1 MKRVK
6 QLLCVMLLLI
16 LIVTPMSVSADIGP
30 KPSVKVEFVGLEEEE
45 YYVTLLSEYE
55 STGPWSV
62 NDSYYDYMGDEAV
75 FQKFAEY
82 EDVDGYYFISYME
95 ECSEDDIFEWNYYP
109 PQKFKI
115 LIYLPQYDKFIIDE
129 QICERYAFD
138 SYFTVDVSDGNST
151 VSIDKTENEE
161 GTSSEEYTINEE
173 SLENFELEIEETY
186 DFSMEIV
193 SLIVRIVLTIVVEL
207 LIALFFY
214 RRDTKA
220 ITVIVLANMAT
231 QIVLN
236 ILLNVINYNSGH
248 YAFVFHYIWMEIVV
262 FVVEAIIY
270 TKMIGRENKE
280 TGKKY
285 HPWAYAVVANLISVI
300 VGIWIARVIP
310 GIF

>member
-1 MKRVK
+1 M
-6 QLLCVMLLLI
+6 
-16 LIVTPMSVSADIGP
+16 
-30 KPSVKVEFVGLEEEE
+30 
-45 YYVTLLSEYE
+45 TLLSEYE

-109 PQKFKI
+109 PQRFKV
-115 LIYLPQYDKFIIDE
+115 LIYLPQYDRFIIDD

-161 GTSSEEYTINEE
+161 DTLSEEYTINEE
-173 SLENFELEIEETY
+173 SLEKIDLEIEETY
-186 DFSMEIV
+186 DFSMEIL
-193 SLIVRIVLTIVVEL
+193 SLIVRIVLTISVEL
-207 LIALFFY
+207 IIALFFY

-220 ITVIVLANMAT
+220 ITVIVLANTVT

-248 YAFVFHYIWMEIVV
+248 YAFIFHYVWMEIVV

-270 TKMIGRENKE
+270 TKMIGHENKE
-280 TGKKY
+280 TGKRY
-285 HPWAYAVVANLISVI
+285 HPWVYSAVANIVSIVI
-300 VGIWIARVIP
+300 GIWIARVIP

>member
-6 QLLCVMLLLI
+6 QLLYAMLLLI

-115 LIYLPQYDKFIIDE
+115 LIYLPQYDKFIIDD

-138 SYFTVDVSDGNST
+138 SYFTVDISDGNST

-161 GTSSEEYTINEE
+161 GTSSKEYTINEE
-173 SLENFELEIEETY
+173 SLEKLELEIEENY
-186 DFSMEIV
+186 AFSMEIL

-220 ITVIVLANMAT
+220 ITVIVLANMVT

-236 ILLNVINYNSGH
+236 ILLNVVNYNSGH
-248 YAFVFHYIWMEIVV
+248 YAFVFHYVWMEIVV

-270 TKMIGRENKE
+270 TKMIGQENKA

-285 HPWAYAVVANLISVI
+285 HPWVYAAVANLVSFI

>member
-6 QLLCVMLLLI
+6 QLLYVMLLLI
-16 LIVTPMSVSADIGP
+16 LIVSPMSVSADIGP

-62 NDSYYDYMGDEAV
+62 NDSYYDYMGDEVV

-115 LIYLPQYDKFIIDE
+115 LIYLPQYDRFIIDD

-151 VSIDKTENEE
+151 VSIDKTEKEE
-161 GTSSEEYTINEE
+161 GISSEEYTINEE
-173 SLENFELEIEETY
+173 SLQKLELEIEETY
-186 DFSMEIV
+186 DFSMEIL
-193 SLIVRIVLTIVVEL
+193 SLIVRIVLTITVEL

-220 ITVIVLANMAT
+220 ITVIVLANAVT

-262 FVVEAIIY
+262 LVIEAIIY
-270 TKMIGRENKE
+270 DKLIGREDK
-280 TGKKY
+280 TSGKKY

-300 VGIWIARVIP
+300 VGIWIARIIP